1 MVQSDVMDTKKSD
14 EDVNRLSSVA
24 LSSEQRLDEALTFI
38 EDFLIEQNNHVA
50 VQQNLSNKEVVLA
63 NLDILISRIQDILQQ
78 VDTLEK

>member
-1 MVQSDVMDTKKSD
+1 MDTKKSD